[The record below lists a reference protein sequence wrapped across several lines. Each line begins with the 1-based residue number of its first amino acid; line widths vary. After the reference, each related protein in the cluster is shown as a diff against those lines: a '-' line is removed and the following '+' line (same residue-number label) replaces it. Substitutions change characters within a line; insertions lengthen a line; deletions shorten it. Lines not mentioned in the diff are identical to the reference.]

1 MPGMKSKY
9 MKPVIIAL
17 NNIGMPANLVGYEY
31 TKTALCLAL
40 ESKELI
46 SNKVMTLYKEVGE
59 VHNVSRS
66 RAERNIR
73 HAIETTFNRMS
84 PETQKEYF
92 GGCVMYDEGRVRNA
106 EFLGIMAEKIR
117 MDLGEYDV

>member
-1 MPGMKSKY
+1 MSGMKSKY

-17 NNIGMPANLVGYEY
+17 NNVGMPANLVGYEY

-40 ESKELI
+40 E
-46 SNKVMTLYKEVGE
+46 NKGMIFNRVMNLYKEVGE
-59 VHNVSRS
+59 VHNVNKS

-84 PETQKEYF
+84 PDVQKEYF
-92 GGCVMYDEGRVRNA
+92 GGCVLYNEGRVRNA

>member
-1 MPGMKSKY
+1 MSSMKRKY
-9 MKPVIIAL
+9 MKPVNIAL
-17 NNIGMPANLVGYEY
+17 NKVGMPAQLIGDEY
-31 TKTALCLAL
+31 TKTALCIGL
-40 ESKELI
+40 EKKELFFG
-46 SNKVMTLYKEVGE
+46 KVMNLYKKAGE
-59 VHNVSRS
+59 IHNVSKS

-106 EFLGIMAEKIR
+106 DFLGIMAEKIR
-117 MDLGEYDV
+117 MDIGEYDV